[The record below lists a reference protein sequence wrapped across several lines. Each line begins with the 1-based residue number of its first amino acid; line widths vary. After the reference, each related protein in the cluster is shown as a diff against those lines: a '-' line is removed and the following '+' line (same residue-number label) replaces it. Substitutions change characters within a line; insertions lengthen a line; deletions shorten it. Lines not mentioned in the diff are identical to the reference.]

1 MLTIGEFLVEQVWQ
15 VGLLC
20 LLLAASAYFAGAET
34 ALFSLTRSQLYRLGQ
49 DSRRSARLAASLMHN
64 PQSVLTTV
72 LLGTNIVNILYFVVS
87 TILIINVRAGV
98 RGGEFWAPALAVATF
113 VAIVVTAEII
123 PKTLAHIWAWRLA
136 PPSAPVL
143 AVLNRGIEPAQRVL
157 MAGLINPLTRLLAPS
172 GNRRSDLAAEE
183 MSALLNLSQK
193 RGLISDDEGELL
205 QEVLELTDLKA
216 SGIMVPRVDIV
227 ACDVNSSAGELLELV
242 RRKHI
247 SRVPVYESDIDHIVG
262 VVHAKHLLADSGL
275 TLRKAVCPIRFVPE
289 SAPLERLL
297 VHFRATRS
305 QLAVVV
311 DEYGGTAGL
320 VTLEDVLEEIVGEI
334 TDDRDHR
341 PEPVV
346 RQVGPDQWLVD
357 ADLPIHEWADAFPTD
372 LTGARFKTV
381 GGFVVSLLGR
391 IPSVGE
397 QAEYRN
403 ITFTVEAM
411 RRRRIALLRVQL
423 RATVRRPQGE
433 GRA

>member
-1 MLTIGEFLVEQVWQ
+1 MLTIGEFLVEQIWQ

-20 LLLAASAYFAGAET
+20 LLLVASAYFAGAET
-34 ALFSLTRSQLYRLGQ
+34 ALFSLSRSQLYRLGQ
-49 DSRRSARLAASLMHN
+49 DHRRSARLAASLMHS
-64 PQSVLTTV
+64 PASVLTTV
-72 LLGTNIVNILYFVVS
+72 LLGTNIVHILYFVVS
-87 TILIINVRAGV
+87 TILIINVRSQV
-98 RGGEFWAPALAVATF
+98 HRGEFWAVALAVVTF
-113 VAIVVTAEII
+113 IAMVIAAEII
-123 PKTLAHIWAWRLA
+123 PKTLAYVWAWRLA
-136 PPSAPVL
+136 PPAAPIL
-143 AVLNRGIEPAQRVL
+143 AVLDRSLRPVRRVL
-157 MAGLINPLTRLLAPS
+157 MAGLIDPLTRLLAPA
-172 GNRRSDLAAEE
+172 GNRRSDLAADE

-193 RGLISDDEGELL
+193 RGLISADEGELL

-216 SGIMVPRVDIV
+216 SDIMAPRVDIV
-227 ACDVNSSAGELLELV
+227 ACEVNLPAGELLDLA
-242 RRKHI
+242 RGKHI
-247 SRVPVYESDIDHIVG
+247 TRVPVYEGDLDHIVG
-262 VVHAKHLLADSGL
+262 VVHVKHLLADSGL
-275 TLRKAVCPIRFVPE
+275 TLRAAAGKIRFVPE

-334 TDDRDHR
+334 TEGMDHR

-346 RQVGPDQWLVD
+346 RQVGLGQWLVD

-381 GGFVVSLLGR
+381 GGFVVSLLGH

-403 ITFTVEAM
+403 VTFTVEAM
-411 RRRRIALLRVQL
+411 RRRRIAQLRVQL
-423 RATVRRPQGE
+423 RE
-433 GRA
+433 GRE